1 MKIIHTSD
9 IHLDSAMQA
18 GLSPERTRERRSELM
33 TAFRRL
39 AEYADKSGASAVI
52 IAGDLFDRGSVT
64 AKVRRFV
71 IESIKDLPHIQ
82 FFVLLG
88 NHDEGC
94 FDYAD
99 GLPENLK
106 LFGDEW
112 VSYELGDNVT
122 VVGVEPTEENFECV
136 YDGLFLNPERIN
148 IAVMHGAA
156 GKTFGADKINLKAL
170 AGKGIDY
177 LALGHYH
184 SYETGKLDRRGV
196 YCYSGCLEGRGF
208 DECGD
213 KGFVELDIENGK
225 IDYSFV
231 KSSIRT
237 VEERTVDMTGAS
249 SYAEQ
254 LSRVRT
260 ALEDID
266 SSSVVRVR
274 AEGKMRPD
282 EEKFFDQI
290 ERELSG
296 TFYGFS
302 VKDRTG
308 VLIDRTD
315 YEGEISLNGEFIR
328 LVTEKVKDENMR
340 EQIIACGLAALLGG
354 DL

>member
-1 MKIIHTSD
+1 MKFLHCAD
-9 IHLDSAMQA
+9 LHLDAALRS
-18 GLSPERTRERRSELM
+18 GLPAEKARERRSELLS
-33 TAFRRL
+33 AFARL
-39 AEYADKSGASAVI
+39 ADAAADSNASAVI

-71 IESIKDLPHIQ
+71 IETVKNLPHVE

-94 FDYAD
+94 FDYTDA
-99 GLPENLK
+99 LPENLK
-106 LFGDEW
+106 LFGSEW
-112 VSYELGDNVT
+112 VSYELGDNIT
-122 VVGVEPTEENFECV
+122 VVGVEPTEDNFEYV
-136 YDGLFLNPERIN
+136 YEGLSLDPERIN

-156 GKTFGADKINLKAL
+156 AKTFGTDKINVKAL

-208 DECGD
+208 DECGE

-225 IDYSFV
+225 VNFRFV
-231 KSSIRT
+231 KSSVRT
-237 VEERTVDMTGAS
+237 VEERAVDMTGAD

-254 LSRVRT
+254 LSRVR
-260 ALEDID
+260 ASLEGVPE
-266 SSSVVRVR
+266 SSVVRVR
-274 AEGKMRPD
+274 TEGKLRPG

-290 ERELSG
+290 ERELAG
-296 TFYGFS
+296 EFYGFS

-308 VLIDRTD
+308 VLIDRAD
-315 YEGEISLNGEFIR
+315 YEGEISLKGEFIR
-328 LVTEKVKDENMR
+328 LVTEKVKDEDLR
-340 EQIIACGLAALLGG
+340 ERIIACGLAALLGG